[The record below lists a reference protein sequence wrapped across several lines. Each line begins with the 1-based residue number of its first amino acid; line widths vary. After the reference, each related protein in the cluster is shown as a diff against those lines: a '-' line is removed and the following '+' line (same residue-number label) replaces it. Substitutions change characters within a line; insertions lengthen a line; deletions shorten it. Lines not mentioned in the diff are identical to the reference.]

1 VRRVRRPALILRNR
15 AAAALLVSC
24 AAATAIA
31 QEDQPFEPPAFK
43 PHFTFQWDGLAR
55 FDDIYNL
62 RVRPD
67 ILRGRFEVRPEVGFQ
82 FSERLRIGVRAV
94 FDYGTDQN
102 SDNSRN
108 FDNYHSRG
116 STVQRYYVEAKPGN
130 FIVLAGAFGLPLAA
144 TEMFWDH
151 DIQTPG
157 AAVSYL
163 VQPGGASTLTLSAA
177 FLYGPQSQG
186 DQTRIGAGQAIWST
200 GDPSRLGLQVGVSYW
215 YFDPDDL
222 KLFFADGKPNL
233 IRQNYPNREL
243 DGLLSDYRILDANVR
258 VTFPIGRVPVFIGV
272 DALTNFGLK
281 GIAKEE
287 GDGQALEANLT
298 LGRVGTPGDWRFF
311 YIFQYIEQDALIGA
325 YNTDDW
331 WFHTWYRGHR
341 IGLAYTVLPGVF
353 VQGSFMLQQRLDRTS
368 WLNRIL
374 VDLVKMF

>member
-1 VRRVRRPALILRNR
+1 LRRFGNLRRALRDG
-15 AAAALLVSC
+15 AAAALLSIG
-24 AAATAIA
+24 AASAGA
-31 QEDQPFEPPAFK
+31 QEDLPFEEPAFK

-67 ILRGRFEVRPEVGFQ
+67 ILRGRFEARPEVGYQ
-82 FSERLRIGVRAV
+82 FSERFRIGVRAV
-94 FDYGTDQN
+94 FDLGTEPN

-116 STVQRYYVEAKPGN
+116 STVQRYYLEAKPGD
-130 FIVLAGAFGLPLAA
+130 FTILAGAFGMPLAV

-157 AAVSYL
+157 ASVTYQTS
-163 VQPGGASTLTLSAA
+163 VGSESTLSVSGAG
-177 FLYGPQSQG
+177 LYGPQSQG
-186 DQTRIGAGQAIWST
+186 DQTRIGAGQVIWSI
-200 GDPSRLGLQVGVSYW
+200 GDPSRLAVQTAISFW
-215 YFDPDDL
+215 YFDPDNL
-222 KLFFADGKPNL
+222 KLFFANGRPNL
-233 IRQNYPNREL
+233 IRQNYPNAEL
-243 DGLLSDYRILDANVR
+243 NGLLSNYRILDASVR
-258 VTFPIGRVPVFIGV
+258 VSFPIGPVPVFIGI
-272 DALTNFGLK
+272 DALTNFGLR
-281 GIAKEE
+281 GIAREE

-298 LGRVGTPGDWRFF
+298 LGRVGAPGNWRFF

-331 WFHTWYRGHR
+331 WLHTWYRGHR
-341 IGLAYTVLPGVF
+341 IGLSYTILPSVF
-353 VQGSFMLQQRLDRTS
+353 VQGSFMVQQRLDREQ